1 MTAYY
6 NEFDKK
12 AAAWLRQLI
21 ADGHIPPGDVDE
33 RSITDV
39 DPTELAGYRQLHF
52 FAGIGGWPLAARLAG
67 WPDDR
72 ELVTGSC
79 PCQPFSVAGKGAG
92 TTDARHLWPD
102 FFRIIRARRPAV
114 VMGEQVA
121 AAVGKGWFVGVR
133 SDLEGIG
140 YDCRG
145 VVIPACAVNAP
156 HRRDRLWFAAGSRV
170 LGDMYNAGSQGH
182 TGDELEGAGWARPDG
197 SVAAT
202 GRGNSGR
209 LLEHAESIG
218 RGEGRPESGVWSGRA
233 AASGAG
239 VPDCDLGDLPSERGH
254 GGQGSTGPYGR
265 PGAQTGGA
273 AGCGDVAQPN
283 ATQRRPD
290 MARGNDI
297 GGSQAR
303 RDEGSGD
310 IAERG
315 FGDVADGNSDGRP
328 TGSGDHSPARYGNPV
343 AAASGARHWHGA
355 RWLIGHD
362 GKARRV
368 EPAIPLLVD
377 GLPHR
382 VGLLRGFGNAIA
394 PQIAAEMM
402 AAWMEEFPA

>member
-1 MTAYY
+1 VTAYY

-12 AAAWLRQLI
+12 AAAWLRELI
-21 ADGHIPPGDVDE
+21 AEGHIPPGDVDE

-39 DPTELAGYRQLHF
+39 RADELAGYTQLHF
-52 FAGIGGWPLAARLAG
+52 FAGIGGWPLAARIAG

-72 ELVTGSC
+72 EIVTGSC

-92 TTDARHLWPD
+92 TADARHLWPD

-170 LGDMYNAGSQGH
+170 LGDAHDTGPQGH
-182 TGDELEGAGWARPDG
+182 ARNELEGAGWTRPDR
-197 SVAAT
+197 STAET
-202 GRGNSGR
+202 GGGNFGG

-218 RGEGRPESGVWSGRA
+218 RGEGRAESGVWSGRA
-233 AASGAG
+233 TTASAS
-239 VPDCDLGDLPSERGH
+239 LSH
-254 GGQGSTGPYGR
+254 GN
-265 PGAQTGGA
+265 
-273 AGCGDVAQPN
+273 VAQPN

-290 MARGNDI
+290 MARRDHA
-297 GGSQAR
+297 GGHEAGRQ
-303 RDEGSGD
+303 EISGH
-310 IAERG
+310 AEQRG
-315 FGDVADGNSDGRP
+315 DGLVADSDG
-328 TGSGDHSPARYGNPV
+328 TGRIAGIGNGAADRYRDST
-343 AAASGARHWHGA
+343 AAAHWAGA
-355 RWLIGHD
+355 RWLVGHD

-368 EPAIPLLVD
+368 EPSIPLLVD
-377 GLPHR
+377 GIPHR

-402 AAWMEEFPA
+402 AAWMDEFPEVAA